1 MKKLE
6 GRAFLCLTLAMM
18 LVAGLGIFI
27 YKLACD
33 GAAWASF
40 YANQHIYEDGKLTAG
55 AVHDRN
61 NIRLME
67 NDEDGIHYLEDAELR
82 RAVCHVTGDKGYNI
96 TTGANL
102 AFRSQMAGYNMING
116 TNEPLFGAS
125 RKVMLTIDAELN
137 RTAYR
142 ALEGREGFV
151 GVYNWRTGEIV
162 CMVSTPA
169 VDPAADYDPSAVK
182 SGSYLNKVLSAKYTP
197 GSTFKLVTAAA
208 AIEQI
213 EGLDQW
219 EFTCDGTYEIE
230 GEKITCPYVHGEVDF
245 RGALAK
251 SCNGAFASLTVEMGS
266 DVMSEYVEKLGLTSH
281 YDIDGIRTAAGSFNF
296 DTQNINLGWAGIGQ
310 FEDQVNPLSMMVY
323 MGAIAGEG
331 TAANPCLILE
341 KDGFLGSDRASD
353 GSIRLLDAGTARQ
366 LKEMMRNNVVETYGD
381 DKYPGLELHAKSG
394 TAEAAGQAPNSWFCG
409 FSGDYAFVVCVEKG
423 GYGSAVAGPVANTVL
438 QEVHRRLDKTE

>member
-6 GRAFLCLTLAMM
+6 RRAFLCLTLAMM

-40 YANQHIYEDGKLTAG
+40 YANQHIYDEGKLVAG

-67 NDEDGIHYLEDAELR
+67 NDEDGIHYLDDSELR
-82 RAVCHVTGDKGYNI
+82 KAVCHVVGDKGYNI

-102 AFRSQMAGYNMING
+102 AFRSQMAGYNIVNG
-116 TNEPLFGAS
+116 TNGALFGDS
-125 RKVMLTIDAELN
+125 GKVMLTIDAELN

-142 ALEGREGFV
+142 ALAGREGFV
-151 GVYNWRTGEIV
+151 GVYNWQTGEIV

-169 VDPAADYDPSAVK
+169 VDPAADYNAAGVK
-182 SGSYLNKVLSAKYTP
+182 TGSYLNKVLSAKYTP

-213 EGLDQW
+213 EGLDEW
-219 EFTCDGTYEIE
+219 SFTCDGTHEIE
-230 GEKITCPYVHGEVDF
+230 GEEIICPKVHGTLDF
-245 RGALAK
+245 SGALAK
-251 SCNGAFASLTVEMGS
+251 SCNGAFATLTVEMGGE
-266 DVMSEYVEKLGLTSH
+266 VMAEYVEKLGLTSR
-281 YDIDGIRTAAGSFNF
+281 YEIDGIRTTAGSFNF
-296 DTQNINLGWAGIGQ
+296 DTYDINLGWAGIGQ

-323 MGAIAGEG
+323 MGAIAGDG
-331 TAANPCLILE
+331 SAANPCLILE
-341 KDGFLGSDRASD
+341 KGGLLSPDGAAD
-353 GSIRLLDAGTARQ
+353 GKVNLLSAGTARQ
-366 LKEMMRNNVVETYGD
+366 LKEMMRNNVIETYGD
-381 DKYPGLELHAKSG
+381 SNYPDLELHAKSG

-409 FSGDYAFVVCVEKG
+409 FSGDYAFVVCVERG

-438 QEVHRRLDKTE
+438 QEVHKRLDNAG